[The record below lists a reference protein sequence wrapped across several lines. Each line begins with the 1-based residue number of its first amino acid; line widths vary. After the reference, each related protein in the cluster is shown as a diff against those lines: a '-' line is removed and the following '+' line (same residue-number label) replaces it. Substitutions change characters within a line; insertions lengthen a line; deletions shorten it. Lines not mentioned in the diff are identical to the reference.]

1 MYISKEVIANFISVY
16 FIAMY
21 FILPQPYAKYS
32 LDIGLFALSGAVT
45 NQLAIYML
53 FHKVPFLYGSGVIEK
68 NFKSFKMAIKNM
80 MMKEF
85 FTVQQIKNFFTKED
99 QKIDLKPMISII
111 DFNPAFNAISTT
123 ILESKFGDMIKLFG
137 AEKNIESFR
146 EPFILKIRENF
157 ENMVDSNQFKDAFNG
172 YIMNSSLSQDLINSV
187 DSIID
192 DRLNQLTPVMIKEIV
207 QHLISKHLGW
217 LVVWGGV
224 LGGLIGLISSVV
236 FSVIF

>member
-1 MYISKEVIANFISVY
+1 MYISKEVITNFISVY
-16 FIAMY
+16 FVTMY
-21 FILPQPYAKYS
+21 FVLPQPYAKYS

-68 NFKSFKMAIKNM
+68 NFESFKMAIKNM

-157 ENMVDSNQFKDAFNG
+157 ENMVDSNQFKDALNG
-172 YIMNSSLSQDLINSV
+172 YIINSSLSQDLINSV

-224 LGGLIGLISSVV
+224 LGGLIGLVSSVV
-236 FSVIF
+236 FSVV

>member
-68 NFKSFKMAIKNM
+68 NFESFKMAIKNM

>member
-1 MYISKEVIANFISVY
+1 LYISKEVITNFISVY
-16 FIAMY
+16 FVAMY
-21 FILPQPYAKYS
+21 FVLPQPYAKYS
-32 LDIGLFALSGAVT
+32 LDVGLFALSGAVT
-45 NQLAIYML
+45 NHLAIYML

-68 NFKSFKMAIKNM
+68 NFESFKMAIKNM

-157 ENMVDSNQFKDAFNG
+157 ENMVDSNQFKDSLNG
-172 YIMNSSLSQDLINSV
+172 YIINSSLSQDLINSV

-224 LGGLIGLISSVV
+224 LGGLIGLVSSLL
-236 FSVIF
+236 FSLG

>member
-1 MYISKEVIANFISVY
+1 
-16 FIAMY
+16 MY

-32 LDIGLFALSGAVT
+32 LDVGLFALSGSVT

-68 NFKSFKMAIKNM
+68 NFESFKMAIKNM

-157 ENMVDSNQFKDAFNG
+157 ENMVDSNQFKDSLNG
-172 YIMNSSLSQDLINSV
+172 YIINSSLSQDLINSV

-224 LGGLIGLISSVV
+224 LGGLIGLVSSVL
-236 FSVIF
+236 FSTI

>member
-1 MYISKEVIANFISVY
+1 MYISKEVITNFISVY
-16 FIAMY
+16 FVAMY
-21 FILPQPYAKYS
+21 FVLPQPYAKYS
-32 LDIGLFALSGAVT
+32 LDVGLFALSGAVT

-68 NFKSFKMAIKNM
+68 NFESFKMAIKNM

-157 ENMVDSNQFKDAFNG
+157 ENMVDSNQFKDSLNG
-172 YIMNSSLSQDLINSV
+172 YIINSSLSQDLINSV

-224 LGGLIGLISSVV
+224 LGGLIGLVSSVL
-236 FSVIF
+236 FSTI

>member
-1 MYISKEVIANFISVY
+1 
-16 FIAMY
+16 MY
-21 FILPQPYAKYS
+21 FVLPQPYAKYS
-32 LDIGLFALSGAVT
+32 LDVGLFALSGSVT

-68 NFKSFKMAIKNM
+68 NFESFKMAIKNM

-157 ENMVDSNQFKDAFNG
+157 ENMVDSNQFKDSLNG
-172 YIMNSSLSQDLINSV
+172 YIINSSLSQDLINSV

-224 LGGLIGLISSVV
+224 LGGLIGLVSSVL
-236 FSVIF
+236 FSTI

>member
-1 MYISKEVIANFISVY
+1 
-16 FIAMY
+16 MY

-68 NFKSFKMAIKNM
+68 NFESFKMAIKNM